1 MELSLCFKGEYYMSS
16 LKQFEITARVNG
28 KLTSAYEWGYNVADA
43 QARFK
48 DKNQGSVSFTSCKEI
63 KSS

>member
-1 MELSLCFKGEYYMSS
+1 MSS
-16 LKQFEITARVNG
+16 LKQYEITARVQG

-48 DKNQGSVSFTSCKEI
+48 DKQSGSVSFTSCKEI